1 MDDAPLLLTGN
12 QRSGTTFTARVIGA
26 HPRAA
31 VGNEDGLIRM
41 AALWFPAL
49 AGPDGAGLPYAR
61 FQEFLRALEL
71 RGERGGGGPGGAR
84 WRALSA
90 RVEAVLAA
98 WQQDGTL
105 EEWTRRRDVDAFV
118 RRLCH
123 AVIGS
128 GGAQPPLA
136 WGDKYPEFLF
146 QLERLDAIFPRARW
160 LFVVR
165 RPESN
170 VEALARKLP
179 ADRGAVVGKA
189 VFTLEACAWQ
199 WLDWNARWLG
209 FRARIP
215 AARRLELRYEDLIAD
230 PAAAV
235 AQIGAFAGLD
245 LLAADACR
253 AELQRLDA
261 GRAERWKASPRA
273 AEIQDLCRGPAWSEM
288 LAAFGYR

>member
-1 MDDAPLLLTGN
+1 M
-12 QRSGTTFTARVIGA
+12 
-26 HPRAA
+26 
-31 VGNEDGLIRM
+31 
-41 AALWFPAL
+41 L
-49 AGPDGAGLPYAR
+49 AG
-61 FQEFLRALEL
+61 
-71 RGERGGGGPGGAR
+71 
-84 WRALSA
+84 
-90 RVEAVLAA
+90 

-105 EEWTRRRDVDAFV
+105 ETLTARRDADAFV

-123 AVIGS
+123 ATLCADRSPV
-128 GGAQPPLA
+128 PLA

-179 ADRGAVVGKA
+179 TDRSAVIGKA
-189 VFTLEACAWQ
+189 VFTLEACARQ

-209 FRARIP
+209 FRARLP
-215 AARRLELRYEDLIAD
+215 AERRLELRYEDLIAD
-230 PAAAV
+230 PTAAA

-253 AELQRLDA
+253 DELQRLDA

-273 AEIQDLCRGPAWSEM
+273 SEIQDLCRGPVWTEM
-288 LAAFGYR
+288 LAAFGYD